1 MRKTIAVFLCLG
13 VTIGMLAGC
22 GSRAGSTESIEH
34 AADTGQAAAGTNTE
48 PAGSSD
54 SRKTMV
60 IGDTTFNSE
69 NWEETV
75 NPHETYNGWACIRYG
90 AGAVA
95 GKILGE

>member
-1 MRKTIAVFLCLG
+1 MKRAIAAFLCMG

-22 GSRAGSTESIEH
+22 GSKTEQ
-34 AADTGQAAAGTNTE
+34 AADTSQSVNTEQAAAGTNTE
-48 PAGSSD
+48 PDGSSA

-90 AGAVA
+90 V
-95 GKILGE
+95 GEIGRAHV